1 MSMISR
7 VREYCFTNNQ
17 TDEEVFVE
25 AYTYDEALAY
35 LCETYDIPDD
45 EPVDE
50 YFTLESVLRYDE
62 NGDYME
68 YPADDECD
76 DDAA

>member
-7 VREYCFTNNQ
+7 VREYRFTDNR
-17 TDEEVFVE
+17 TDEEVLVE
-25 AYTYDEALAY
+25 AYRYDEALSY
-35 LCETYDIPDD
+35 LCKTYDIPDD

-68 YPADDECD
+68 YPVDDEYD